1 MGQSVLMVLRHA
13 ARSLVVWLS
22 LTAFAAS
29 ALADNSKISSDLQPL
44 LTNPSAKLNVI
55 VQYNRPP
62 QTCTSGGLLGN
73 LLCTAVNLLGGVL
86 KTVFVLLNAVSATL
100 TSSDIIA
107 LSNQSDV
114 DYISLDRPVTATL
127 DYTAAAVNAPM
138 EWSSGYDGSGIGIAV
153 VDSGIYNHPD
163 LLNKWGTGSRVVSR

>member
-1 MGQSVLMVLRHA
+1 MRHSVLMALRPA
-13 ARSLVVWLS
+13 LRFLVVCVL
-22 LTAFAAS
+22 LTAFAAL
-29 ALADNSKISSDLQPL
+29 ALADNSKISTDLQPL

-62 QTCTSGGLLGN
+62 QTCTSGGLLSN
-73 LLCTAVNLLGGVL
+73 LLCTTVNLLGGVL

-114 DYISLDRPVTATL
+114 DYISLDRPVRATV

-138 EWSSGYDGSGIGIAV
+138 EWSSG
-153 VDSGIYNHPD
+153 
-163 LLNKWGTGSRVVSR
+163 